1 MMEGDVPPL
10 SPAAA
15 RIAFDLI
22 YGSKLLSRVLLV
34 EDEASLRSTIAY
46 NLRRDGYDVA
56 AAADG
61 AEALREWERQAA
73 DVVILDLMLPKV
85 DGFEVCRRLR
95 QSSGVPILM
104 LTARADE
111 IDRVV
116 GLEVGAD
123 DYVTKPFSMRE
134 LMARIKAMLR
144 RRELLRADLAR
155 GAAEGGGAGEVIT
168 AGPVLIDVPRR
179 RVALEGR
186 DIALKPKEFD
196 LLLHLARHPGQVFT
210 PEHLVESVWGYDAV
224 GDTRT
229 VRVHV
234 RSLREKIEADPSN
247 PTLVETV
254 RGVGYRFAG

>member
-1 MMEGDVPPL
+1 M
-10 SPAAA
+10 A
-15 RIAFDLI
+15 
-22 YGSKLLSRVLLV
+22 RVLLV
-34 EDEASLRSTIAY
+34 EDETSLRSTIAY
-46 NLRRDGYDVA
+46 NLRRDGHDVVPV
-56 AAADG
+56 ADG
-61 AEALREWERQAA
+61 EEALREWGRQAA
-73 DVVILDLMLPKV
+73 DLVLLDLMLPKV

-116 GLEVGAD
+116 GLELGAD

-144 RRELLRADLAR
+144 RRDLLREDLTREATEV
-155 GAAEGGGAGEVIT
+155 GDATGGFVKAGR
-168 AGPVLIDVPRR
+168 LQIDVPRR
-179 RVALEGR
+179 RVVLDGNEV
-186 DIALKPKEFD
+186 ALKPKEFD

-210 PEHLVESVWGYDAV
+210 PDHLVESVWGYDSL

-234 RSLREKIEADPSN
+234 RSLREKVEADPSN
-247 PTLVETV
+247 PTLIETV
-254 RGVGYRFAG
+254 RGVGYRLAG